1 MDHEVSKIEQSAPFL
16 VFPGVAGNENACRVS
31 LSENKYCMVS
41 LTTLLCI
48 ITAILIISI
57 PRPIIMHT
65 YKTLRFPLFLNIL
78 TPVSSD

>member
-31 LSENKYCMVS
+31 LSEKKYCMVS

-48 ITAILIISI
+48 ILIISI